1 MLLRWYEMNLANAD
15 LWARWAFDVRVTCR
29 IPVRR
34 PGNFHLRG
42 QMKVTKAKALNYNLS
57 ARSARAGA
65 APGGPLGSSATHR
78 TGSALGGAGFATL
91 ARANTLDSS
100 RVHWTQGQS
109 AARPR
114 RVRCRH
120 EPQRA
125 LQVARRA
132 GRANEKNGLRGFA
145 FKPFALVTFI
155 WASNES
161 YPAAGPGPGRLADSR
176 LR

>member
-1 MLLRWYEMNLANAD
+1 MRLRWLEMNLATAD
-15 LWARWAFDVRVTCR
+15 LWVRRAFGVRVACR
-29 IPVRR
+29 VPARR

-57 ARSARAGA
+57 ARSARTGA
-65 APGGPLGSSATHR
+65 APGGPLGATAAYR
-78 TGSALGGAGFATL
+78 TRGALGGAGFAKLVRT
-91 ARANTLDSS
+91 NTLDSS

-161 YPAAGPGPGRLADSR
+161 YPAAGPGPGRLTDSR